1 MLKFL
6 HVLNSENLYFAMVVG
21 VKRLLGGKI
30 ILIFFEI
37 EAVSGIRILKKNP
50 SLLSPKQYIAV
61 ST

>member
-1 MLKFL
+1 
-6 HVLNSENLYFAMVVG
+6 MVVG

-30 ILIFFEI
+30 FLIFFEI